1 MFNKLQKNSG
11 AAWDNTKF
19 KDYFQINYLEINYLN
34 VIILSQN
41 LDKIDKINRIAQ
53 KEM

>member
-19 KDYFQINYLEINYLN
+19 KDYFQINCSEINN
-34 VIILSQN
+34 FIVIILSEN
-41 LDKIDKINRIAQ
+41 LDKIEKINRIAQ